1 MIAKKIKK
9 VKDNKSP
16 GVDGIPPK
24 LLKEIVEQ
32 ISTPLAKLFNLS
44 LEEGKKQTLRRYLR
58 RDRETSQKITDTS
71 EFNISCM

>member
-24 LLKEIVEQ
+24 LVKEILMLKQNFLRKSTSSGYLDVVQRLEFGVDHLQKNALYQ
-32 ISTPLAKLFNLS
+32 I
-44 LEEGKKQTLRRYLR
+44 E
-58 RDRETSQKITDTS
+58 
-71 EFNISCM
+71 